1 MAAVITVPVVY
12 TNSTKTV
19 KNVYLPTASIVFED
33 FTPNNLQGGAQ
44 SPYPFETAYLSGGA
58 TPILSVVKVV
68 NSVNPMGLTY
78 YSTTA
83 TSALLAAAN
92 A

>member
-12 TNSTKTV
+12 QNTTKV
-19 KNVYLPTASIVFED
+19 SKNVYLPTASIIFEA
-33 FTPNNLQGGAQ
+33 FTPTNKQNDAT
-44 SPYPFETAYLSGGA
+44 SDYPFEAPFQLNGA

-83 TSALLAAAN
+83 VATLLAAAN
-92 A
+92 L

>member
-12 TNSTKTV
+12 QNTTKV
-19 KNVYLPTASIVFED
+19 SKNVYLPTASIVFEA
-33 FTPNNLQGGAQ
+33 FTPTNKMGGAA
-44 SPYPFETAYLSGGA
+44 SDYPFDAATAA
-58 TPILSVVKVV
+58 TILSVVKVV
-68 NSVNPMGLTY
+68 NSVNPIGLTY

-83 TSALLAAAN
+83 VADLLTAAN